1 MVFGLVMLGCLTK
14 SAQFPFHFW
23 LPNAMAAPTPV
34 SAYLHSATMVKA
46 GIYLIARL
54 NPALGDTQLW
64 SAVLMP
70 AGAITMLLGAVW
82 AVRQTDLKLMLAQ
95 TTVMALGLLTL
106 LLGIGTPAAVLA
118 AMTFLLV
125 HAFYKAA
132 LFLAVG
138 MIEKGA
144 GSRDV
149 RDVAGLAGVLPVTA
163 GAVAAA
169 ALSMAGFPPLMGF
182 IGKELIYEATEGDS
196 TLILTAVVVANALM
210 VASAGLV
217 AIRPFRGALL
227 APKVAPAD
235 PGAGLWLGPVVLATL
250 GLMFGLFP
258 AVLEGALVGPMV
270 RAVTGAGPAAH
281 LALWHGAGP
290 ALVLSLVTFT
300 AGGLLYA
307 ALDGLRSGLARAET
321 VLPRTEAAYDAGL
334 RALLALA
341 RVTTRL
347 VQPGVMTVYLRRT
360 FLVFAALIGGALLVG
375 RNPAWPPL
383 AFSDALI
390 DWAIFGIILV
400 STAAVLVA
408 RSRLT
413 AITALGGIGAGIA
426 IVFVIYGAI
435 DVAMTQLFVEVLIVV
450 FLAIAMV
457 RLPATEGVPFSAR
470 NALVAGALGLVVT
483 LAILSVQQAPLDPY
497 LTRFF
502 EAESVPAAY
511 GHNIVN
517 VILVDFRGFDTLGEV
532 SVIVLAGVAAM
543 AVLAAGRRASR

>member
-1 MVFGLVMLGCLTK
+1 
-14 SAQFPFHFW
+14 
-23 LPNAMAAPTPV
+23 
-34 SAYLHSATMVKA
+34 
-46 GIYLIARL
+46 
-54 NPALGDTQLW
+54 
-64 SAVLMP
+64 
-70 AGAITMLLGAVW
+70 
-82 AVRQTDLKLMLAQ
+82 
-95 TTVMALGLLTL
+95 
-106 LLGIGTPAAVLA
+106 
-118 AMTFLLV
+118 
-125 HAFYKAA
+125 
-132 LFLAVG
+132 
-138 MIEKGA
+138 
-144 GSRDV
+144 
-149 RDVAGLAGVLPVTA
+149 
-163 GAVAAA
+163 
-169 ALSMAGFPPLMGF
+169 
-182 IGKELIYEATEGDS
+182 
-196 TLILTAVVVANALM
+196 
-210 VASAGLV
+210 
-217 AIRPFRGALL
+217 
-227 APKVAPAD
+227 
-235 PGAGLWLGPVVLATL
+235 
-250 GLMFGLFP
+250 
-258 AVLEGALVGPMV
+258 MV